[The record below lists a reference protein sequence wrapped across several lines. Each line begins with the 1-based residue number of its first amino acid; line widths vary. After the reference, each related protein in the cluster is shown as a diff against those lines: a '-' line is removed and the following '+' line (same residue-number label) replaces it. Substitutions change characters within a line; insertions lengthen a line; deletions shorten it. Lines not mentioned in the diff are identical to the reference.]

1 MYIKIQAVDDVRVPP
16 ERLNDDLQ
24 VVAKEILQESLEGR
38 LDKKIGLFIAITD
51 LVDIKEGRIMVGDAG
66 VYYDT
71 VFDTLVFRPK
81 MQEIVEG
88 EVVEIVEFGAFV
100 EIGPLDGLL
109 HISQITDEYI
119 SYDEKGARLTT
130 KDTGRVLGE
139 GDKLRARIVAISL
152 NERDPSESKI
162 GLTMRQPGLGKL
174 EWIEEE
180 RAKKKEEEKEK
191 AKKKDK
197 DKDKDKDKEEK
208 KEEEKKDKKQK
219 KREKGSTKKKKE

>member
-1 MYIKIQAVDDVRVPP
+1 MYIKIRAVDVVRVPP
-16 ERLNDDLQ
+16 ERLGDDLQ
-24 VVAKEILQESLEGR
+24 VVVTEMLQEKLEGR
-38 LDKKIGLFIAITD
+38 LDKKIGMVIAILD
-51 LVDIKEGRIMVGDAG
+51 IVDIKAGRILIGDAG
-66 VYYDT
+66 VYYET
-71 VFDTLVFRPK
+71 VFDALVFRPK

-119 SYDEKGARLTT
+119 SYDEKGAKLVT
-130 KDTGRVLGE
+130 KDTGRTLGE

-152 NERDPSESKI
+152 NERDPSDSKI

-180 RAKKKEEEKEK
+180 REKEK
-191 AKKKDK
+191 EKGEDK
-197 DKDKDKDKEEK
+197 EKEEK
-208 KEEEKKDKKQK
+208 KEEGKKEEGREKKTK
-219 KREKGSTKKKKE
+219 KRGKGRDRKR